1 MSMVTRGLELV
12 RIHGPSAPTVTT
24 SVSHLPAGRKQPLR
38 LETEGEI
45 ALPPDAGSQALY
57 Y

>member
-12 RIHGPSAPTVTT
+12 RIHGPSAPT
-24 SVSHLPAGRKQPLR
+24 VSHLPAGRKQPLR

-45 ALPPDAGSQALY
+45 ALPPDAGSQALHY
-57 Y
+57 